1 MFKRKSLPRAVI
13 VVVGLLGTA
22 WTSVAALQIAEKT
35 AKPMQVAL
43 KRTGAQAAGPLSS
56 VNVALEIEAHQPNV
70 PAGIRGTIVVTNGAA
85 TVVELMDP
93 GGTSQLEVQTTAGRA
108 LKPAPAPA
116 PGQGHVH
123 GAKPSEALR
132 LGPKESRRIEVALSE
147 VALDETAAPSP
158 TAAVAPPGTPRPTSM
173 PLLGGNYRVR
183 AKVRLVPASGDAK
196 PADFESG
203 WVDVVLGTK

>member
-13 VVVGLLGTA
+13 VAVGILGTA

-43 KRTGAQAAGPLSS
+43 KRTGAQAAGPLSL

-70 PAGIRGTIVVTNGAA
+70 PAGIRGTIVLTNGGAN
-85 TVVELMDP
+85 VVELMDP
-93 GGTSQLEVQTTAGRA
+93 GATSQLDVQTAAGRA
-108 LKPAPAPA
+108 LKPAPSLAPA
-116 PGQGHVH
+116 QAHVH
-123 GAKPSEALR
+123 GAKPSETFR
-132 LGPKESRRIEVALSE
+132 LGPKESRRIEMALSE
-147 VALDETAAPSP
+147 TAPDETTAPSP
-158 TAAVAPPGTPRPTSM
+158 VPAAAPPGTQRPTSV
-173 PLLGGNYRVR
+173 PVLNGSYRVR
-183 AKVRLVPASGDAK
+183 AKVRLVPASGEAK